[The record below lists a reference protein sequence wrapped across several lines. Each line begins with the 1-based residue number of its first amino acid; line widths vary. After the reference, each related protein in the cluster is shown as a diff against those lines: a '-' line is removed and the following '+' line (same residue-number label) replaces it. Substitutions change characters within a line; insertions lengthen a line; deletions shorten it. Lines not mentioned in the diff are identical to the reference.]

1 VDDELE
7 QAHPVRLDGAIA
19 RSYAEHR
26 LRPRLHGG
34 GARAEPHT
42 GPGHA
47 PHRGAQRERR
57 PRRGSPSAL
66 GISFGLLVH
75 VAALAPGLAA
85 PPAAVPAADNAV
97 RLAGA
102 LYLLALGAHLVLRP
116 RRAGDFAS
124 PPPARRRAIFSR
136 LQRLTGAV
144 VVGLGARLALS
155 GNR

>member
-1 VDDELE
+1 M
-7 QAHPVRLDGAIA
+7 PSLDVILLFMGAALALNLTPGPDMLYIAA
-19 RSYAEHR
+19 RSVS
-26 LRPRLHGG
+26 GG
-34 GARAEPHT
+34 RAA
-42 GPGHA
+42 GF
-47 PHRGAQRERR
+47 
-57 PRRGSPSAL
+57 PSAL

-85 PPAAVPAADNAV
+85 PLAAVPAAYNAV

-102 LYLLALGAHLVLRP
+102 LYLLALGVHLVLRP

-124 PPPARRRAIFSR
+124 PPPARRRAIFPR

-144 VVGLGARLALS
+144 FVGLDARLALS